1 MADEFDNK
9 KKEHRKPHSG
19 RKAEKKVLKKKLDQD
34 EASARKRNPKA
45 FAINSVVN
53 AQRRFRR
60 AQDLDTKKQ
69 HIPLVD
75 RTPLEPPPII
85 VAVVGPPKVGKTT
98 LINGIIKNFTRQPL
112 TTINGP
118 VTIVSGKRRR
128 ITLIECNNDI
138 NSMIDL
144 AKVADLVLL
153 MIDASFGFEMEI
165 FEFLN
170 ICQVHGMPKIMGV
183 LSHLDM
189 LKNNK
194 TLKRTK
200 KLLKHRFWTEVYAGA
215 KLFYLSGVH
224 RGEYVRNE
232 VKNLGRFI
240 SVMKFRPLTWQTSHS
255 YVLVDRMEDL
265 TPPESIRQ
273 NVKCDRRVSLYGFVR
288 GIPMNKQSS
297 VHIPGCGDSPIYD
310 MCYLPDPCPLPEK
323 LKKRSLVDKERLVY
337 APFSGVGGIVYD
349 KDAVYVE
356 LGGSHSHSKIM
367 NNTQD
372 DTPGRELVNNIV
384 ETQDTLD
391 QKIDRSEVQIFSN
404 TEPIVST
411 DFVENNDNDNDM
423 EEALSVTNV
432 TDPNDGR
439 NRRKVKFR
447 SDDMK
452 FSDLDESDT
461 EDDDDDDIDNN
472 SDIEDSN
479 PVSEENNDSD
489 SEWTDSEDETE
500 NKKVK
505 ADNSRFYGQSFG
517 KENEI
522 RKKIANELA
531 KLDKINQESNIKP
544 WNEQEQDYSD
554 DNIEYDED
562 SETEDNSDDITSD
575 DDSDKEG
582 NITAEESDEN
592 EVDNEDSK
600 VSLVDKSSKN
610 NFQETEGDS
619 SLNWKKNLS
628 QKAANAYYERQNSV
642 ANLWKLVYGDE
653 VNEQKNDDKL
663 NDDEDEL
670 GGLFRMSS
678 MKNIK
683 KQKEKE
689 DMNIEDVSKF
699 NVDHHHDW
707 SLSEVCGSIKDMFV
721 TGKWSRDEDATAL
734 LEDDNEE
741 LYGDFEDLETGEKV
755 EGQDFDSDKDS
766 VIEKPNKP
774 LTEDELIEKK
784 KKLKE
789 QFDENYDDKEGGPST
804 YYDELKEEASKQAQL
819 NKSQFEGMDDE
830 IRVQL
835 EGYRSGM
842 YVRVELDAMPCELV
856 SNFDPSY
863 PLIIGG
869 LQSGEENIGFL
880 KVRIKKHRWYNK
892 ILKNRDPVI
901 ISMGWRR
908 FQTLPIFSKQEDNM
922 RHRMLKYTPEHV
934 MCMAHFWG
942 PMTKPGTGFLTV
954 QNVSTQQ
961 VGFRITA
968 TGTVVDTDQSTQITK
983 KLKLTGTPLKIYKRT
998 AFIKDMFNSTLEV
1011 TKFEGARIKTVSG
1024 VRGQIK
1030 KACPKPEGSFRATF
1044 EDKIKISDIVF
1055 CRTWYNVEV
1064 PKLYNPVT
1072 SLLLP
1077 LNEKNSWRGMK
1088 TTGQLKREQG
1098 IKGLPE
1104 NDSLYTPIHR
1114 SMKHFKPL
1122 KLSKSLQAQLPYV
1135 DKPKTLATAK
1145 LDLKKQR
1152 VAVVRDGH
1160 EEQVASLMKMIRTTY
1175 KEKKRKDRKDMRVRV
1190 RQHKKDIQTEVRAK
1204 YKRDQQKKKAVMRKR
1219 SKMSS
1224 TK

>member
-1 MADEFDNK
+1 MAEEFDDK
-9 KKEHRKPHSG
+9 KKEHRKRHSG
-19 RKAEKKVLKKKLDQD
+19 RKAEKKDLKKKLDQD

-45 FAINSVVN
+45 FAINSVVS

-75 RTPLEPPPII
+75 RTPLEPPPI
-85 VAVVGPPKVGKTT
+85 VVVVVGPPKVGKTT
-98 LINGIIKNFTRQPL
+98 LINCLIKNFTRQPL

-215 KLFYLSGVH
+215 KLFYLSGIH
-224 RGEYVRNE
+224 REEYVRNE
-232 VKNLGRFI
+232 IKNLGRFI

-255 YVLVDRMEDL
+255 YVLVDRLEDL
-265 TPPESIRQ
+265 TPPELIRQ

-297 VHIPGCGDSPIYD
+297 VHIPGCGDSPIFD

-372 DTPGRELVNNIV
+372 NTPGRNLVNNIV
-384 ETQDTLD
+384 ETHDTLD

-411 DFVENNDNDNDM
+411 DFGQDDEM
-423 EEALSVTNV
+423 EENISVTNV
-432 TDPNDGR
+432 KDLNDGR
-439 NRRKVKFR
+439 NRRKVVFR
-447 SDDMK
+447 SDDMN
-452 FSDLDESDT
+452 FSDLDESDNDN
-461 EDDDDDDIDNN
+461 DDNE
-472 SDIEDSN
+472 SDIEDIA
-479 PVSEENNDSD
+479 PISEEKINTD
-489 SEWTDSEDETE
+489 SEWSDSEDETE
-500 NKKVK
+500 NKNSSNDK
-505 ADNSRFYGQSFG
+505 SRFYGKSFG

-531 KLDKINQESNIKP
+531 KLDKINQESNINN
-544 WNEQEQDYSD
+544 WNDQEQDVSEG
-554 DNIEYDED
+554 NLEYDENSDVEDD
-562 SETEDNSDDITSD
+562 SENEDLK
-575 DDSDKEG
+575 DS
-582 NITAEESDEN
+582 ESDEN
-592 EVDNEDSK
+592 MVDNLNDQGRK
-600 VSLVDKSSKN
+600 TSLVGKELTN
-610 NFQETEGDS
+610 GLQEIKEDTT
-619 SLNWKKNLS
+619 LNWKKNLS

-642 ANLWKLVYGDE
+642 VNLWKLVYGEE
-653 VNEQKNDDKL
+653 VNEQSKEDQSNEE
-663 NDDEDEL
+663 EDEL
-670 GGLFRMSS
+670 GGLFRISS
-678 MKNIK
+678 MKNVK
-683 KQKEKE
+683 KQNEKK
-689 DMNIEDVSKF
+689 DMNKEDVSKF
-699 NVDHHHDW
+699 NVNHYHDW
-707 SLSEVCGSIKDMFV
+707 SLPEVCDTIRDMFV
-721 TGKWSRDEDATAL
+721 TGKWKRNEDATAL
-734 LEDDNEE
+734 LEDDDEE
-741 LYGDFEDLETGEKV
+741 LYGDFEDLETGEMVQGKNV
-755 EGQDFDSDKDS
+755 DSDNDS

-789 QFDENYDDKEGGPST
+789 QFDENYDDKDGTPST

-835 EGYRSGM
+835 EGYRAGM

-856 SNFDPSY
+856 NNFDPSY
-863 PLIIGG
+863 PLIVGG

-901 ISMGWRR
+901 VSMGWRR

-942 PMTKPGTGFLTV
+942 PMTKPGTGFLTI
-954 QNVSTQQ
+954 QDVSSQQ
-961 VGFRITA
+961 AGFRITT
-968 TGTVVDTDQSTQITK
+968 TGTVVDTDQSTQVTK
-983 KLKLTGTPLKIYKRT
+983 KLKLTGSPLKIYKRT

-1088 TTGQLKREQG
+1088 TTGQLKREKG
-1098 IKGLPE
+1098 IKGMPQ
-1104 NDSLYTPIHR
+1104 NDSMYTSIHR
-1114 SMKHFKPL
+1114 NMKHFKPL
-1122 KLSKSLQAQLPYV
+1122 KLSKNLQAQLPYV

-1175 KEKKRKDRKDMRVRV
+1175 KEKKRKDKKDMRVRV
-1190 RQHKKDIQTEVRAK
+1190 RKHKKDIQTEVRAK

-1224 TK
+1224 SK

>member
-1 MADEFDNK
+1 MADEFDDK

-170 ICQVHGMPKIMGV
+170 ICQVHGMPKVMGV

-273 NVKCDRRVSLYGFVR
+273 NIKCDRRVSLYGFVR

-411 DFVENNDNDNDM
+411 DFVENDDNDM

-439 NRRKVKFR
+439 NRRKVMFR

-461 EDDDDDDIDNN
+461 EDDDDVDDDDDND
-472 SDIEDSN
+472 SDIEDIN
-479 PVSEENNDSD
+479 PVSEENIDSD
-489 SEWTDSEDETE
+489 SEWTDSEDETK
-500 NKKVK
+500 NKKDT

-531 KLDKINQESNIKP
+531 KLDKINQESNISN
-544 WNEQEQDYSD
+544 WNEQEEEQDYSD

-562 SETEDNSDDITSD
+562 SDTEEDSDGG
-575 DDSDKEG
+575 SDKED
-582 NITAEESDEN
+582 IIKAKESDAN
-592 EVDNEDSK
+592 EVDDKDTKINLSSKLSKKNLLETNEDS
-600 VSLVDKSSKN
+600 
-610 NFQETEGDS
+610 T
-619 SLNWKKNLS
+619 LNWKKNLS
-628 QKAANAYYERQNSV
+628 QKATNAYYERQNSV

-689 DMNIEDVSKF
+689 DMNTEDASKF
-699 NVDHHHDW
+699 SVDHHRDW

-734 LEDDNEE
+734 LENDNEE

-755 EGQDFDSDKDS
+755 EGQDFDSDNDS
-766 VIEKPNKP
+766 VVEKPNKP

-835 EGYRSGM
+835 EGYRAGM

-863 PLIIGG
+863 PLILGG

-942 PMTKPGTGFLTV
+942 PMTKHGTGFLTV
-954 QNVSTQQ
+954 QNLSTQQ
-961 VGFRITA
+961 AGFRITA
-968 TGTVVDTDQSTQITK
+968 TGTVVDTDQSTQVTK
-983 KLKLTGTPLKIYKRT
+983 KLKLTGSPLKIYKRT

-1098 IKGLPE
+1098 IKGLPQ
-1104 NDSLYTPIHR
+1104 NDSMYTPIHR
-1114 SMKHFKPL
+1114 TMKHFKPL
-1122 KLSKSLQAQLPYV
+1122 KLSKNLQAQLPYV